1 MEMKEPTGKEK
12 VMVFLNKKGR
22 VYKAGDPARISGKE
36 MEEATKAGDTIKT
49 ITLNTFRKLKWA
61 D

>member
-1 MEMKEPTGKEK
+1 
-12 VMVFLNKKGR
+12 MVFLNKKGR